1 MYDILSGLNPAQKE
15 AAQHTEGPV
24 LILAG
29 AGSGKTKT
37 LTHRLAYLIVEKKI
51 SPERIL
57 AVTFTN
63 KAATEM
69 KERITKLLD
78 GKYYL
83 PWVGTFHS
91 ICVRLLRKEGEAVG
105 LLKNFIIYD
114 DYDQKQ
120 VMKRVIAELNL
131 DSKQFN
137 PQSCLGFI
145 SGAKNE
151 MMDPNTYEK
160 YANSFFQEQ
169 IVQIYKLYQ
178 RKLRE
183 NNAVDFDDILMLTVE
198 ALMKDSIVLERYQNL
213 FMYILVDE
221 YQDTN
226 SVQYKLCKLL
236 AGKRENLCVVG
247 DDYQAIYSWRGAN
260 FRNILN
266 FEKDYPNAFVVKL
279 EQNYRSTKNIL
290 EGADAIIKKNINRT
304 EKNLWTENE
313 AGSPVIIYKAIN
325 EIDEAEFMVQEAKSL
340 ARLSRY
346 GGYKSI
352 AILYRTNAQS
362 RIVEEML
369 LNWKVPYRIF
379 GGIRFYERKEV
390 KDALAYLRLVSN
402 LKDTVSLE
410 RVLNAPT
417 RGIGDKSVAL
427 IVRAMPNAII
437 EKDHCIEGLTPKAQA
452 SFKEFK
458 DALLLSRE
466 EFEQSQDLEKLLDN
480 LMERSGYLRWIDD
493 GTPEAQAKIENI
505 QELKSVI
512 AKGQSLDEFLEG
524 VSLVSDVDNY
534 DSQTDAVTLMTLH
547 SSKGLEFPI
556 VFICGMEEGIFPHS
570 RIGFDPNEI
579 EEERRLCYV
588 GITRAKERLYLLHAE
603 ERRLFGSLQINPP
616 SRFINDLPE
625 EITQTL

>member
-1 MYDILSGLNPAQKE
+1 MSDILDGLNPAQKE

-37 LTHRLAYLIVEKKI
+37 LTHRLAYLILEKKI

-63 KAATEM
+63 KAAAEM
-69 KERITKLLD
+69 KERVTKLLD

-91 ICVRLLRKEGEAVG
+91 ICVRFLRKEGEAIG

-120 VMKRVIAELNL
+120 VMKRVIAELKL
-131 DSKQFN
+131 DPKQFN

-151 MMDPNTYEK
+151 MMDPDTYEK
-160 YANSFFQEQ
+160 YANSYFQEQ
-169 IVQIYKLYQ
+169 IVQIYKMYQ

-183 NNAVDFDDILMLTVE
+183 NNAVDFDDILMLTVDV
-198 ALMKDSIVLERYQNL
+198 LMKDSLILERYQNL

-313 AGSPVIIYKAIN
+313 SGSPVIIYKAIN

-340 ARLSRY
+340 AKLPRY

-362 RIVEEML
+362 RIIEEVL
-369 LNWKVPYRIF
+369 LNWKIPYRIF

-390 KDALAYLRLVSN
+390 KDALAYLRLASN

-417 RGIGDKSVAL
+417 RGIGDKSIAT
-427 IVRAMPNAII
+427 ITQSMPEAILD
-437 EKDHCIEGLTPKAQA
+437 KDFQVTGLTYKAQA

-458 DALLLSRE
+458 DALLASRA
-466 EFEQSQDLEKLLDN
+466 EFEQSQDLEQLLDN
-480 LMERSGYLRWIDD
+480 LMERSGYLKWIDD

-534 DSQTDAVTLMTLH
+534 DSQTDAITLMTLH

-588 GITRAKERLYLLHAE
+588 GITRAKERLYLLCAD
-603 ERRLFGSLQINPP
+603 ERRLFGSLQVNPP